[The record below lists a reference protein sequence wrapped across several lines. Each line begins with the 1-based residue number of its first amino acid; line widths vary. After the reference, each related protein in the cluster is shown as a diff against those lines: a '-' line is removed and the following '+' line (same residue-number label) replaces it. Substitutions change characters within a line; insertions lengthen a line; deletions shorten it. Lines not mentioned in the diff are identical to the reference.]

1 MILKKLNNSHYVIL
15 SDEKTLSNNRDWY
28 LGHPDYNTLHQW
40 NMPKNSKHKNKQI
53 WINKVLY
60 STQPLE
66 EVVWWER
73 ETRKSKLGFDN
84 IKPLSLSEVEEA
96 IYGYSTYELFK
107 KIDGTCK
114 KDEYEHWLFKEGFKA
129 HQELV
134 KDKLF
139 TIENMKIAIQMAK
152 EKEKNGMITYED
164 KWNED
169 EILRELLPKTE
180 WDIEFIDSKIK
191 LI

>member
-1 MILKKLNNSHYVIL
+1 MINKLIKL
-15 SDEKTLSNNRDWY
+15 SDTHYIIVDDSKKVFSGIGWNNETKTINIFVS
-28 LGHPDYNTLHQW
+28 HPKYNEEGLKIT
-40 NMPKNSKHKNKQI
+40 
-53 WINKVLY
+53 Y

-66 EVVWWER
+66 PSL
-73 ETRKSKLGFDN
+73 KSDN
-84 IKPLSLSEVEEA
+84 NTLKDYVFIKPLSLSEVEEA

-129 HQELV
+129 HQEIV

-180 WDIEFIDSKIK
+180 WGVEFIEDKIK